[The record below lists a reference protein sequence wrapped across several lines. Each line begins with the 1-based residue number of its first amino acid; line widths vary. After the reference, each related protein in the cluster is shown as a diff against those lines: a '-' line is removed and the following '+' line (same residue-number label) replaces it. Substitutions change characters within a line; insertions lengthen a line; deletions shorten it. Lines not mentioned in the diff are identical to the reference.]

1 MQGCEKYE
9 EKLDLFNLL
18 LIRQRVE
25 LEVEKCGKLQ
35 QAQQQTL
42 QKSSWFGGWWGSK
55 DDSAQDKDKDND
67 ICRMMQLA

>member
-1 MQGCEKYE
+1 M
-9 EKLDLFNLL
+9 DLFNLL

-35 QAQQQTL
+35 QAQQQTQ

-55 DDSAQDKDKDND
+55 DDSAQNKDKDND
-67 ICRMMQLA
+67 ICKAICFGRLRQAF